1 MILKYFQKPKPEEMV
16 RKWKSELQTQQ
27 RMLNRQVRNI
37 ELQETKTKRSMK
49 GLAKRNDTK
58 SCKLLARELV
68 RSHKEKD
75 RLHTS
80 IAQLNSIVMD
90 LQRQLATLKMVGH
103 LQQSAE
109 VMKKVNT
116 LVKVPQIATA
126 VQELSREMMK
136 AGIIGDM
143 VEDSLDVMD
152 DEEVESEAE
161 DEVNKILFEVTDGL
175 LGQAKTVSTP
185 PKPEK
190 AVEVAKPSPVAAES
204 EDDEAELDEMQAR
217 LAALRA

>member
-1 MILKYFQKPKPEEMV
+1 
-16 RKWKSELQTQQ
+16 
-27 RMLNRQVRNI
+27 MLNRQIRNI
-37 ELQETKTKRSMK
+37 ELEETKTKRSMK
-49 GLAKRNDTK
+49 ALAKRNDTK

-68 RSHKEKD
+68 RSHKEKG

-80 IAQLNSIVMD
+80 VAQLNSIVMD

-152 DEEVESEAE
+152 DEEVESDAE
-161 DEVNKILFEVTDGL
+161 DEVNKVLFEVTDGL

-190 AVEVAKPSPVAAES
+190 AVEVVEASSVAAES

>member
-1 MILKYFQKPKPEEMV
+1 
-16 RKWKSELQTQQ
+16 
-27 RMLNRQVRNI
+27 MLNRQIRNI
-37 ELQETKTKRSMK
+37 ELEETKTKRSMK
-49 GLAKRNDTK
+49 ALAKRNDTK

-68 RSHKEKD
+68 RSHKEKG

-80 IAQLNSIVMD
+80 VAQLNSIVMD

-152 DEEVESEAE
+152 DEEIESDAE
-161 DEVNKILFEVTDGL
+161 DEVNKVLFEVTDGL

-190 AVEVAKPSPVAAES
+190 AVEVVEASPVAAES